1 MSLFDR
7 DASKHLDPSGAQPD
21 DPSAASGSNSDADD
35 AAAVIANL
43 VRRTS
48 QRHAA
53 PGPSSVAQP
62 NPTVPQPPM
71 PAPPVAQ
78 PEAQPVT
85 QRPSQPVAQ
94 PEAGPVTQRFPQPVA
109 QPEAQPVTQRS
120 SQPVPQ
126 PVTHRAAQQVRAPL
140 AQRVAQLVPPG
151 MHRPSRPVL
160 IAGGA
165 VAAVLIASAFALS
178 RPATPSSDAGPASA
192 ATHSSAPAIYTVKVT
207 DVITDCADHSHGRTK
222 SSFKHENCV
231 KATRSLATGQV
242 SGRPTVF
249 VISRIEM
256 ASPDA
261 AASVKQVLDATG
273 TGNLNDLLRE
283 GKTFAGAPGTMPA
296 SGYASVQTGPVV
308 VVAEAGFVKGPSSS
322 SNPALR
328 SAAAQVAAL
337 VTTKG

>member
-35 AAAVIANL
+35 AAEVIANL

-62 NPTVPQPPM
+62 DPTVPQPPI

-78 PEAQPVT
+78 PEAQ
-85 QRPSQPVAQ
+85 
-94 PEAGPVTQRFPQPVA
+94 PVTQRFPQPVA
-109 QPEAQPVTQRS
+109 QPEAQPVTQLFPQPVAQPEAQPVTQRP
-120 SQPVPQ
+120 SQPVTQ
-126 PVTHRAAQQVRAPL
+126 PVAHRAAQPVRTPL
-140 AQRVAQLVPPG
+140 AQRVAQLVPLG
-151 MHRPSRPVL
+151 MRRPSRPVL

-165 VAAVLIASAFALS
+165 VAAVLIASAFAVS
-178 RPATPSSDAGPASA
+178 RPGTPSNNVGPASP
-192 ATHSSAPAIYTVKVT
+192 ATHSSAPALYSVKIT

-222 SSFKHENCV
+222 SSFNHENCV

-256 ASPDA
+256 ASPEA

-283 GKTFAGAPGTMPA
+283 GKTFAGAPNTMPA